1 MGAFEITYNGKLI
14 HSKLAK
20 GNWPLKEHILS
31 FIAKEI
37 ENFFLGKPNLSG
49 NYGQDTN
56 NFIEA
61 FDVCKNININKKEIN
76 VKNNKNKK

>member
-1 MGAFEITYNGKLI
+1 MLPDGYFRLQNGKISNRATKHCISFPRLGAFEITYSGKLI

-20 GNWPLKEHILS
+20 GNWPLKEYILS

-49 NYGQDTN
+49 NYG
-56 NFIEA
+56 
-61 FDVCKNININKKEIN
+61 
-76 VKNNKNKK
+76 